1 MFDGLTNTESPQTG
15 NENKPLKGTL
25 PAILMAT
32 SHKSKLMA
40 ILSDEKQSPGQVELF
55 STWIACYE

>member
-15 NENKPLKGTL
+15 NEDIPLKDTL
-25 PAILMAT
+25 PASLTAI

-40 ILSDEKQSPGQVELF
+40 IF
-55 STWIACYE
+55 SEDGEFVTVTLKLMGIR

>member
-1 MFDGLTNTESPQTG
+1 MLMDCNTESPPTD
-15 NENKPLKGTL
+15 NEDKPLKGTL
-25 PAILMAT
+25 PATLMAT

-55 STWIACYE
+55 STWIAWYE